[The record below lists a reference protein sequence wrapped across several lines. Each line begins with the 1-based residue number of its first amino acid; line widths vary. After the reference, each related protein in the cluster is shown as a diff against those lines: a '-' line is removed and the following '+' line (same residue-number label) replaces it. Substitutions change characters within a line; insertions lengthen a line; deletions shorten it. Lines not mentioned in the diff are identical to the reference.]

1 MDQLPPS
8 EQVSDIKLSAKP
20 PVVRGA
26 RACTTCRA
34 AKMKCVGS
42 EDGQKQCQRCKRAGV
57 ECIFEKHRRGR
68 KPGSKLSEASKML
81 RRLEKGLNT
90 AKLRSQTSET
100 SPSFVDGARILPQ
113 DRYVGRDDACPTTGT
128 HFPSNQLPPLTFPP
142 YGHPPDYPPSS
153 TSSRTAEMDE
163 DEEPGRCNDD
173 NIFPAKLIGRENRR
187 HSFFR
192 TILNPE
198 ESPAPGPSSAR
209 SASPLSQSTAPER
222 GSNDIP
228 DPVSAGLMDEDQAK
242 VLFDLIFLR
251 LNPFINLFDPSLH
264 SVPYVRKKSPFL
276 FTVLLM
282 AGCKFF
288 KPELFKACQ
297 KMANEL
303 AVRAFMEAWKSV
315 EVVQAF
321 ACLTYWRDP
330 DDNRTWT
337 YIGYACRMAVE
348 LDLNRY
354 VAHPPPHETDLQFR
368 ERRNRER
375 TYLILFVH
383 DRSLSTST
391 GRNWMLP
398 EDEFIR
404 HATNWHEHGL
414 GGIRPEDVIVCAFVQ
429 LRHIAAETTE
439 TFRNSLGGHS
449 DINHEVV
456 LRNCNGQLTMW
467 METWEQHMRRAG
479 GEAFHFSFLSL
490 FRLYIRI
497 FTNSFGVK
505 DIYASNRNNLS
516 ACVQALSICYTSA
529 IDALKILS
537 KDFTTMSILRYG
549 QDTVTMM
556 SAYAAVFLLKH
567 LRNPVTSPSLP
578 EDAAHQIHSVISKT
592 ADAYEEASAMSPACS
607 AAAYHARFLRNLIA
621 ADLFRSR
628 KQGGYTVGPSLDPR
642 LSGGPNG
649 LQQSPIYSHPSAQS
663 HEPSFHFPSSHAIPH
678 DSDYGMS
685 NRTNGSLTPA
695 SQATTAG
702 TGTNGGSG
710 NGAGSPSSATGA
722 GVAHAH
728 PNGAHAHA
736 VGEYHSPIGP
746 QAPQHAS
753 KNDEEYWKSMLIEI
767 GFGGHA
773 DPMGA
778 VGMSDEIRPYHDPRG
793 PPPAHH
799 HHHHP
804 HSLSLPHPLP
814 PPPGYG
820 N

>member
-1 MDQLPPS
+1 MDQPLPPS
-8 EQVSDIKLSAKP
+8 EQLTDMKLSTKP

-57 ECIFEKHRRGR
+57 ECVFEKHRRGR

-81 RRLEKGLNT
+81 RRLEKGLST
-90 AKLRSQTSET
+90 AKLKSQTSET
-100 SPSFVDGARILPQ
+100 SPSFVDGRILPQ
-113 DRYVGRDDACPTTGT
+113 DRYVSHDDACPTTGT

-142 YGHPPDYPPSS
+142 YGHAPDYPSSS

-163 DEEPGRCNDD
+163 DEDSGRTDD
-173 NIFPAKLIGRENRR
+173 NIFPAKLIRRENRR

-209 SASPLSQSTAPER
+209 STSPLSQSNVPER
-222 GSNDIP
+222 GSSDIP
-228 DPVSAGLMDEDQAK
+228 DPVSIGLMDEDQAK

-264 SVPYVRKKSPFL
+264 SAPYVRKKSPFL

-288 KPELFKACQ
+288 RPDLFKNCQ
-297 KMANEL
+297 KLANDL
-303 AVRAFMEAWKSV
+303 AVRAFLEAWKSV

-404 HATNWHEHGL
+404 HATNWHEHGVE
-414 GGIRPEDVIVCAFVQ
+414 GIRPEDVIVCAFVQ

-467 METWEQHMRRAG
+467 METWEQHMRRAA

-505 DIYASNRNNLS
+505 DIFATNRNNLS

-529 IDALKILS
+529 IDVLKILS
-537 KDFTTMSILRYG
+537 KDFKSMSILRYG

-556 SAYAAVFLLKH
+556 SAYAAVFLLNN
-567 LRNPVTSPSLP
+567 LRNPVTGPQLP
-578 EDAAHQIHSVISKT
+578 GDAAHQIHSVITKT
-592 ADAYEEASAMSPACS
+592 ADAFEEASAMSPACS
-607 AAAYHARFLRNLIA
+607 SAAYHARFLRNLIA
-621 ADLFRSR
+621 NDLFRSR
-628 KQGGYTVGPSLDPR
+628 KLERYPVGSSLDPR
-642 LSGGPNG
+642 LQGENLALVVSGCHTAQSLPGGPTSM
-649 LQQSPIYSHPSAQS
+649 QQSPIYSHPS
-663 HEPSFHFPSSHAIPH
+663 EPSFHFPSSHPSSHVISH
-678 DSDYGMS
+678 DSDYGTIP
-685 NRTNGSLTPA
+685 NRSNGSLP
-695 SQATTAG
+695 
-702 TGTNGGSG
+702 
-710 NGAGSPSSATGA
+710 PPHSA
-722 GVAHAH
+722 VAAQ
-728 PNGAHAHA
+728 
-736 VGEYHSPIGP
+736 EYSPISP

-753 KNDEEYWKSMLIEI
+753 KHDEEYWKSMLMEI

-773 DPMGA
+773 DPLGA
-778 VGMSDEIRPYHDPRG
+778 AGMSDEIRPYHDGR
-793 PPPAHH
+793 HH
-799 HHHHP
+799 HT
-804 HSLSLPHPLP
+804 LP
-814 PPPGYG
+814 PPMNTAPSQGYG
-820 N
+820 H